1 MLILN
6 NKAVLGTGAMVYDI
20 HRDTESQEPVG
31 VLSYLVDENDTAV
44 VIHLYDDKLIDG
56 SNWPKGSHH
65 YMSEIIDVLKIA
77 EPNLKPITAIDI
89 NKRRR

>member
-20 HRDTESQEPVG
+20 HRDTESQGPVG
-31 VLSYLVDENDTAV
+31 VISYLVDEDETAV

-56 SNWPKGSHH
+56 SNWNLGVHC
-65 YMSEIIDVLKIA
+65 YISEIIDILKIA

-89 NKRRR
+89 SKRRR